1 MGEKVTV
8 RLGALA
14 PPLAAQ
20 LGMPP
25 EPLLH
30 HQADL
35 DAITRLAVRGLL
47 PERQVVA
54 ARRKVLKAIA
64 ANPAVL
70 AAPAPAAP
78 TGGET

>member
-1 MGEKVTV
+1 MGAGEKLTV

-20 LGMPP
+20 LGVPAPSM
-25 EPLLH
+25 LH

-54 ARRKVLKAIA
+54 ARRKVLKNVASEA
-64 ANPAVL
+64 WSVS
-70 AAPAPAAP
+70 PAATP
-78 TGGET
+78 KGGAK